1 MRICDIRPIPK
12 RILAIIRQADEQ
24 KFQRPNGHVRFY
36 SYLTTARRELI
47 KITVAVK
54 HIRKKLNSPP

>member
-24 KFQRPNGHVRFY
+24 KFPQPDGHVRFY

-47 KITVAVK
+47 KVTVAVK

>member
-24 KFQRPNGHVRFY
+24 KFPQPDGHVRFY
-36 SYLTTARRELI
+36 SYLATDA
-47 KITVAVK
+47 A
-54 HIRKKLNSPP
+54 NS